1 MVPVKLADGTVEP
14 LPESR
19 ACYDVQKEFNRL
31 RVVETGVVRLTL
43 HQAKELDVSRS
54 RGDLNPSAS
63 VYLGGSR
70 RPVFTTPVLKRANQP
85 IWESSTEFLVP
96 DRLKSTITIKVT
108 DNKDFASDPSLGT
121 VTVKLADL
129 LEAQERQ
136 QDWFPLRGSRAGK
149 IRLSTK
155 WKPVAMA
162 GSIGGAAAYVPP
174 IGILRVWCVHHCESK
189 SS

>member
-1 MVPVKLADGTVEP
+1 M
-14 LPESR
+14 
-19 ACYDVQKEFNRL
+19 
-31 RVVETGVVRLTL
+31 TL
-43 HQAKELDVSRS
+43 HQAKELDVTRG

-70 RPVFTTPVLKRANQP
+70 EPAFTTPVMKHANQP

-96 DRLKSTITIKVT
+96 DRHNSVITIKVT
-108 DNKDFASDPSLGT
+108 DHKDFAVDPSLGV
-121 VTVKLADL
+121 VTVKLSDL

-136 QDWFPLRGSRAGK
+136 QDWFPLKGSRAGK

-174 IGILRVWCVHHCESK
+174 IGILRVWYVHFK
-189 SS
+189 SLWLTLGLRRPSMSSELSFSRNSLLTDRNVEGALGGKSDP